1 MLLLR
6 KTLLACTALLLPW
19 NAGWAAGSTQSQQA
33 GTAGPAAASGQ
44 SADQN
49 RPAQATPAPA
59 SAAPAGPPVQAQ
71 GVPQSAEQPTPAAAA
86 PAPTG
91 DRSLRF
97 DMQQN
102 GENRSADDFD
112 SWLEAEGVRVSTGI
126 PAIPLVQ
133 HCPTPEGDKG
143 DDDND
148 RVINC
153 LDQCPDSQP
162 GQVIGRDGC
171 PISISIDLKGV
182 TFAYD
187 DATLDAAAKA
197 VLDEAVEILKRHEAL
212 KVEVAGHTDSRGDA
226 GYNQKLSER
235 RAQAVYDYLVEKGL
249 DTARL
254 IGPIGY
260 GETRPLVPNE
270 RPDGSDDPEARSRN
284 RRTELNIQS

>member
-1 MLLLR
+1 M
-6 KTLLACTALLLPW
+6 
-19 NAGWAAGSTQSQQA
+19 QSQQA
-33 GTAGPAAASGQ
+33 STSDPAVTSQQ
-44 SADQN
+44 SADQI

-59 SAAPAGPPVQAQ
+59 SAPPAGPPVQIQ
-71 GVPQSAEQPTPAAAA
+71 GVPQPPGQPAPAAAT
-86 PAPTG
+86 PAQTD

-97 DMQQN
+97 DMQQD

-112 SWLEAEGVRVSTGI
+112 AWMDAQGVRVSTGI

-133 HCPTPEGDKG
+133 NCPTAEGDKG

-171 PISISIDLKGV
+171 PTSISIDLKGV

-187 DATLDAAAKA
+187 DATLDASAKA
-197 VLDEAVEILKRHEAL
+197 VLDQAVEILKRHEAL

-226 GYNQKLSER
+226 AYNQKLSER
-235 RAQAVYDYLVEKGL
+235 RARAVYDYLVEKGV

-254 IGPIGY
+254 IGPIGF

-270 RPDGSDDPEARSRN
+270 NPDGSDNPEARSRN
-284 RRTELNIQS
+284 RRTELNIQG